1 MAHVWHNVSIWYI
14 ATIVTSYV
22 YGDVKYGTRMASM
35 ARIWH
40 SMVRMA
46 RLWHKY
52 GKYGTN
58 MAQVWH
64 NVSHDLYGT
73 A

>member
-22 YGDVKYGTRMASM
+22 YGDVNYGTRMASM

-46 RLWHKY
+46 RLWHSVVRMARLWHS
-52 GKYGTN
+52 
-58 MAQVWH
+58 MAQRI
-64 NVSHDLYGT
+64 
-73 A
+73 